1 MSAIFVALGV
11 VLIVLVLFLIVA
23 TVSRRYI
30 KVPPNVVAII
40 SGRRRVMSQ
49 ADGTKRSVGFR
60 AVRGGSTIVWPVIE
74 RLDFLSLEEMNLLIE
89 VRKAITKEGVPLNV
103 DAVANVR
110 IGSDDASIMA
120 AAERF
125 LSFDLDAMRSIILKT
140 LEGQLRAVLAGLSI
154 ERANDSREEF
164 QQLVTSAA
172 ASDLAKMG
180 IQIDNIVIQ
189 AIWDDVSYLEALGKK
204 RTAEVQRDAEVGAA
218 EARREQIQR
227 VAAADLAGA
236 QARAEADRSI
246 AAAEKERDVGK
257 AIYLSEVQ
265 AAERKASQA
274 GPLAEAMAL
283 REVRMAEV
291 EVERAET
298 EARIGVE
305 AKRIEQATKAAEA
318 DIVVPAE
325 ARRDATIAEAE
336 GRRAALVADGSGES
350 EKRKALAAARQTELE
365 AEAIGRKANLLAEAE
380 GEQAKLLAFAEG
392 ERARLLAEAE
402 GKEKLAHALN
412 AMNEAAQLLQI
423 LPTIM
428 QTMPEVADRITRHLA
443 EIEKVSILDFGG
455 GGNGNGHSSAINN
468 LVGTATSAMK
478 QTFEV
483 VKETTGIDLEGA
495 TQRVVG
501 NLGFDQPAG
510 QKQSQRR
517 RPIKAPAEEATP
529 DETE

>member
-11 VLIVLVLFLIVA
+11 ILIVLVLFLITA

-30 KVPPNVVAII
+30 KVPPNVVAVI
-40 SGRRRVMSQ
+40 SGRRRSITGP
-49 ADGTKRSVGFR
+49 DGVRRHVGFR
-60 AVRGGSTIVWPVIE
+60 VVRGGATIVWPVVE

-125 LSFDLDAMRSIILKT
+125 LTFDNEAIRLIVLKT

-154 ERANDSREEF
+154 EKANDSREEF

-180 IQIDNIVIQ
+180 IQIDNVVIQ
-189 AIWDDVSYLEALGKK
+189 AIWDDVGYLEALGKK
-204 RTAEVQRDAEVGAA
+204 RTAEVKRDAEVGAA
-218 EARREQIQR
+218 EAQREQVEK
-227 VAAADLAGA
+227 VAAAELAAA

-246 AAAEKERDVGK
+246 AEAEKTRDVGK
-257 AIYLSEVQ
+257 AEFAAKVR
-265 AAERKASQA
+265 AAEATAAQA
-274 GPLAEAMAL
+274 GPLADAQAM
-283 REVRMAEV
+283 RQVRVAEV
-291 EVERAET
+291 EVEKAET

-305 AKRIEQATKAAEA
+305 EKRIEQSRKAAEA
-318 DIVVPAE
+318 DVVVPALARKE
-325 ARRDATIAEAE
+325 ATVAEAD
-336 GRRAALVADGSGES
+336 GRRQATMAEGDGES
-350 EKRKALAAARQTELE
+350 AKRKALAAARQSELE
-365 AEAIGRKANLLAEAE
+365 AEARGKKANLLAEAD
-380 GEQAKLLAFAEG
+380 GEQAKLLAQAEG
-392 ERARLLAEAE
+392 ERALLLAEAE
-402 GKEKLAHALN
+402 GKEKLALALN
-412 AMNEAAQLLQI
+412 TMNDAAQLLQI

-443 EIEKVSILDFGG
+443 EIDKVSILDFGG
-455 GGNGNGHSSAINN
+455 SNGRNGGGSAVNN
-468 LVGTATSAMK
+468 LVSTATAAVK

-495 TQRVVG
+495 TQRVVQ
-501 NLGFDQPAG
+501 NLGFAAERE
-510 QKQSQRR
+510 KRASKR
-517 RPIKAPAEEATP
+517 RPPAASIPPE
-529 DETE
+529 ETEE